1 MADFPPVHTVW
12 EVFILGLSICFLTTS
27 FDIGGAETHILTL
40 AEALTRKGHRVCVIS
55 AGGVYEKRAEGA
67 FRHITLPLNKK
78 RRMLYSLIRLKGIF
92 RRERFDVIHS
102 HARYPSFLCKLLGV
116 RFVSTAHWV
125 FNSRFPL
132 GALTFWGD
140 GTLAVS
146 EDIRL
151 YLEKEYGV
159 RENVLVTVNGIDDE
173 RFYTDKEEDGV
184 YRICHASRLDG
195 DRSLA
200 AFLLCEAA
208 EMLYPFYSFSVTIV
222 GDGGDFKA
230 IKKRAEEVNARA
242 GRAVIHLIGA
252 SDAVEE
258 YVASADIFVGVSRA
272 ALEGMAAE
280 CAVILAGNEGY
291 LSVFSPQKSEAAEKT
306 NFCCRGSA
314 QMSTEALA
322 RDLTSLLSLPK
333 ETLHALGK
341 ANRAY
346 VQKHYS
352 AEKMASDALALY
364 KKAMKKKAVLL
375 GYYGYSN
382 VGDTLMHRA
391 LTLRLRREG
400 YAEVLTLSQKKFSLS
415 SLYAIYRGYDFFL
428 GGGNL
433 LQDESSYRSLWF
445 YLSLTRFALKR
456 GSRVSLL
463 SSGFGP
469 LSAKGER
476 AVRSVLSRAALVEC
490 RTSGDC
496 AYAKSLG
503 ALNVISGHDAV
514 LDLPLGVANGEKRH
528 ILLAFRTPKNN
539 DERLRLFSF
548 FLHLRRMYG
557 EKRLLFFAMHP
568 RDAGYLKKVSSLLES
583 PFKEG
588 SVDDFLFALKGSLS
602 VYADRL
608 HAGVCALKV
617 GVPAF
622 LMRGDE
628 KAERF
633 AFDVSVC
640 AESLS
645 LPSPILL
652 FSPDAQ
658 PPLPPSVSSLSSLC
672 IVEKMKGNAKK
683 TES

>member
-1 MADFPPVHTVW
+1 M
-12 EVFILGLSICFLTTS
+12 GLSICFLTAS

-40 AEALTRKGHRVCVIS
+40 AEALVRKGHRVCVVS

-78 RRMLYSLIRLKGIF
+78 RRTLYSLIRLRRLF

-159 RENVLVTVNGIDDE
+159 KKNVLVTVNGIDDE
-173 RFYTDKEEDGV
+173 RFYADKRDDGV

-208 EMLYPFYSFSVTIV
+208 QMLYPFFPFTVTIV
-222 GDGGDFKA
+222 GDGEDFKA
-230 IKKRAEEVNARA
+230 VNKRAQAINARA
-242 GRAVIHLIGA
+242 GRAVIQMVGA
-252 SDAVEE
+252 STAVEE
-258 YVASADIFVGVSRA
+258 YMASADVFVGVSRA

-280 CAVILAGNEGY
+280 CAVILVGNEGY
-291 LSVFSPQKSEAAEKT
+291 LSVFSPPKSAEAERT
-306 NFCCRGSA
+306 NFCCRGSKEA
-314 QMSTEALA
+314 SAEALA
-322 RDLTSLLSLPK
+322 CDLTTLLSLPK
-333 ETLHALGK
+333 AALHAQGK

-352 AEKMASDALALY
+352 AEKMANDALTLY
-364 KKAMKKKAVLL
+364 EKAMKKKAVLL

-391 LTLRLRREG
+391 LTLRLHREG
-400 YAEVLTLSQKKFSLS
+400 YGEVLTLSQKKLSPS
-415 SLYAIYRGYDFFL
+415 SLYAVYRGYDFFL

-433 LQDESSYRSLWF
+433 LQDETSYRSLWF
-445 YLSLTRFALKR
+445 YLSLTRFALWR
-456 GSRVSLL
+456 GSRVRLL

-476 AVRSVLSRAALVEC
+476 AVRSVLSRATLVEC
-490 RTSGDC
+490 RTSGDY
-496 AYAKSLG
+496 AYAASLG
-503 ALNVISGHDAV
+503 ASKAVSGHDAV
-514 LDLPLGVANGEKRH
+514 LDLPLGVASGEKKH

-539 DERLRLFSF
+539 EERLKLFSF
-548 FLHLRRMYG
+548 FLHLRRIYG

-568 RDAGYLKKVSSLLES
+568 RDVGYLKKVSSLLES
-583 PFKEG
+583 PFGEG
-588 SVDDFLFALKGSLS
+588 SADDFLFALKGAFS

-633 AFDVSVC
+633 ALDVSLC
-640 AESLS
+640 AEALS
-645 LPSPILL
+645 LPSPLSL

-658 PPLPPSVSSLSSLC
+658 PPIPPSVSSLSSLC
-672 IVEKMKGNAKK
+672 IVEKMKGNEQK